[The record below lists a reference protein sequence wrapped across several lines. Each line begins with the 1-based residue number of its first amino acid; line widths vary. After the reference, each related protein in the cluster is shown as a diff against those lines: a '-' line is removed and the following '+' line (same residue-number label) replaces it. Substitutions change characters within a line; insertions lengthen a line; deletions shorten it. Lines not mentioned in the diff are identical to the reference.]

1 MAANRTPIATTCTYD
16 SNELTSRGYD
26 VEIYADYAILKY
38 QSNWQGDAPGTTY
51 KAVPPAEVF
60 AAAQREANG
69 EEDEH
74 EPDLQSAVIDWIRL
88 SHWSQWKLLRAG
100 SKIR

>member
-1 MAANRTPIATTCTYD
+1 MTKTPIATTCTYD

-38 QSNWQGDAPGTTY
+38 HSNWQGAAPGTTY

-74 EPDLQSAVIDWIRL
+74 EPDLLSAVHDWLRTADE
-88 SHWSQWKLLRAG
+88 SEWKLLRAG